1 MNNSTDPYDLFG
13 TDLNWFDPRQNRF
26 KVRVQLVANCI
37 TMFIAVIGN
46 ALVVAVI
53 KQKANRCIN
62 DLFIVNLAISDVL
75 FVAVSLLLNIFFEM
89 FPGSLSLFHC
99 AALRPLGITTF
110 CLSIFTVTSMAIVR
124 CRIKCY
130 PYRPR
135 IRRRTVYYWIATLW
149 LLSVLV
155 SLPAMHVAK
164 VTPRGRCTG
173 KWASKTH
180 KDAYIICLLLLKC
193 ILPLIKIR
201 SAYVKIAIFLMQN
214 KGPQTSLNGNR
225 ASNYR
230 DGARKE
236 NLQIAEMLA
245 AIVLLFGLCTS
256 PHQVAWMLK
265 QFGEEKETSYNFYIF
280 RSFAEHAFL
289 RESFY
294 IRTNV
299 KTVSSGIL
307 EDSR

>member
-1 MNNSTDPYDLFG
+1 
-13 TDLNWFDPRQNRF
+13 
-26 KVRVQLVANCI
+26 
-37 TMFIAVIGN
+37 
-46 ALVVAVI
+46 
-53 KQKANRCIN
+53 
-62 DLFIVNLAISDVL
+62 
-75 FVAVSLLLNIFFEM
+75 M

-173 KWASKTH
+173 EWASKTH

-193 ILPLIKIR
+193 ILPLIIIT

-265 QFGEEKETSYNFYIF
+265 QFGEEKETNYNFYIF